1 MTDLPAAAQAE
12 FVLTYDVGGSH
23 VSAGLCRLSDLALI
37 RTAKASIAN
46 VAAFDEFV
54 DLLHLLGTG
63 TAIGKTSI
71 AGASLA
77 VPGPFDHEA
86 GVSLMEHK
94 LQFLYGRKLG
104 DALAQRFGWT
114 PDRVCF
120 LNDAASYVLGEVGAG
135 SLKDAKRAVGL
146 TLGTGVGAAFVVDG
160 HHLQQGEGVPPGGE
174 IWNFPYKGG
183 IVEDIISTR
192 AIKDAYTQRTGRDI
206 EVAQIAAAAPTD
218 AGAREVFA
226 AFGTQLGEVLRD
238 VVAPFRPDKV
248 MIGGG
253 ISRSLQLFLPQAEQE
268 VAGLGF
274 AIVASELLDQA
285 PLTGAGHFFREEKWN
300 RIAAR

>member
-1 MTDLPAAAQAE
+1 MTDVATSQQHQ

-23 VSAGLCRLSDLALI
+23 VGAGLCRLSDLSLI
-37 RTAKASIAN
+37 RTAEASISE
-46 VAAFDEFV
+46 VSTFEQFV
-54 DLLHLLGTG
+54 DLLHR
-63 TAIGKTSI
+63 IGIEAAAGEPSI

-94 LQFLYGRKLG
+94 LQYLYGKKLG
-104 DALAQRFGWT
+104 AALAQRFGWT

-135 SLKDAKRAVGL
+135 SLKGAKRAAGL

-183 IVEDIISTR
+183 IVEDLISTR
-192 AIKDAYTQRTGRDI
+192 ALKAAYTQRTGRDL
-206 EVAQIAAAAPTD
+206 EVAQIAASASND
-218 AGAREVFA
+218 ADAREVFA

-238 VVAPFRPDKV
+238 VVAPFRPDMV

-253 ISRSLQLFLPQAEQE
+253 ISRSLQLFLPQVEKE
-268 VAGLGF
+268 IAGLGF
-274 AIVASELLDQA
+274 AVVASKLLDQA
-285 PLTGAGHFFREEKWN
+285 PLAGAGQYFREEKWN
-300 RIAAR
+300 RIAAQ